1 MVRKSVYCLFAVSL
15 LLASGGAAHADWSAC
30 GTARN
35 PAVGTL
41 DEQTWRRLSAIHDV
55 IGEGRY
61 DEAYGNLRSMLERA
75 GRDVYLQ
82 AILIQAL
89 AQVTWARGDSDLAL
103 GYFETAHELDALP
116 DSAHYGLLYSA
127 AQIYFM
133 NDQLE
138 EAGERLERWF
148 CAVPAEEITAAA
160 WVLKASILAHL
171 GEFVGALEAIDAAI
185 DMEEAPSEDWYQLK
199 LAAQYELEQYEPAVD
214 TLNTLLARR
223 PERKRYWVQLAQTH
237 YALGQ
242 DQRAL
247 AVQALAYRNG
257 LLEESSDV
265 LFLAGLYSKLQLPY
279 KAAGVLEQAIRDGI
293 LAADRGQWAQVAES
307 WYAAGELE
315 RALAAWESAGRAA
328 DDGLTDLHRGYLLV
342 DLERWT
348 AALEALNRS
357 LARGGLDEQKAG
369 EALLLRG
376 MVHFRLGDLDGAGA
390 DWDRAGRFGS
400 SREAARQ
407 WLVYLKEERRRRAS

>member
-1 MVRKSVYCLFAVSL
+1 MVRKSVCCLFAVSL
-15 LLASGGAAHADWSAC
+15 LLASGGAAHADRSAC
-30 GTARN
+30 GPARN
-35 PAVGTL
+35 AAVGTL
-41 DEQTWRRLSAIHDV
+41 DELSWRRLSAIYDV

-61 DEAYGNLRSMLERA
+61 DEAYRDLRSMLERA

-82 AILIQAL
+82 AILNQAL
-89 AQVTWARGDSDLAL
+89 AQVTWARGESEVAL

-116 DSAHYGLLYSA
+116 DSAHHGLLYSA

-133 NDQLE
+133 NDQLDQ
-138 EAGERLERWF
+138 ASERLEHWF
-148 CAVPAEEITAAA
+148 CAVPAEETTAAA
-160 WVLKASILAHL
+160 WVLRASILARQ
-171 GEFVGALEAIDAAI
+171 GDFVGALEAIDAAI
-185 DMEEAPSEDWYQLK
+185 DREEVPAEDWYQLK
-199 LAAQYELEQYEPAVD
+199 LAAQYELEQYAPAVD
-214 TLNTLLARR
+214 TLHTLLARW

-265 LFLAGLYSKLQLPY
+265 LFLAGLYSRLQLPY
-279 KAAGVLEQAIRDGI
+279 KAAVVLEQAIRDGI
-293 LAADRGQWAQVAES
+293 LTADRGQWAQVAES

-315 RALAAWESAGRAA
+315 RALVAWESAGRAA
-328 DDGLTDLHRGYLLV
+328 DDGLTDLRRGYLLV

-357 LARGGLDEQKAG
+357 LARGGLDDHKTG
-369 EALLLRG
+369 EAFLLRG

-390 DWDRAGRFGS
+390 DWDRAGRFDA

-407 WLVYLKEERRRRAS
+407 WLDYLTEERRRRAS